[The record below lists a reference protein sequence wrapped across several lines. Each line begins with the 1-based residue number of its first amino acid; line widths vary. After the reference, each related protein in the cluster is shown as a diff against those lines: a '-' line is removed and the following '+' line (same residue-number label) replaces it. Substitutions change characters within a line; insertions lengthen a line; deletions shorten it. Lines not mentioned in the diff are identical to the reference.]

1 MSNRQ
6 KAFVTESNNPVA
18 KWLEWKSEVKCF
30 AYYDKEQGK
39 NIEVPLPFK
48 FLTIDEYHTVKGWH
62 DASNSGIY
70 ANEVKNIGSEPIK
83 VNSFGK
89 SNIAEGLYKDIK
101 KEVND
106 AGGNYYKSLYIM
118 LEDGE
123 LCNLCIKGSAVKA
136 WGDFT
141 QKARRRLPDEWVSI
155 TEVEELKKGR
165 IEYSVPI
172 FKFDGSLTEAKG
184 KLADTAFDLLEN
196 YKNPNQVEL
205 DEDGLPF

>member
-1 MSNRQ
+1 M
-6 KAFVTESNNPVA
+6 
-18 KWLEWKSEVKCF
+18 
-30 AYYDKEQGK
+30 
-39 NIEVPLPFK
+39 
-48 FLTIDEYHTVKGWH
+48 
-62 DASNSGIY
+62 
-70 ANEVKNIGSEPIK
+70 KNIGSEPIK